1 MQVGREQAKRL
12 GVKPRV
18 QQSPLLELCCLLMG
32 AKGSYANASGDVE
45 LLTGMKVSAKTVERI
60 VARNPIDAVST
71 DEVVSEVALDGGMVR
86 LATPKGEPSEWKQYK
101 AVRTEGDSVG
111 MAWFD
116 DNQALLDWMN
126 FLAYASVVFCLG
138 DGHSGI
144 WSLFGQMEAIGE
156 RDEILDWYH
165 LFAKRRLRRMENLH
179 KVGGSLKRLKQARN
193 LLWQGKVDETLELFD
208 GLKSQQARRFRG
220 YLEGHRS
227 RIVNYS
233 YYQQEGLPIGSG
245 AVESL
250 IKQIDARVQVTGAQW
265 KPENVPQILAL
276 RCAYL
281 NHQLD
286 LNFLSSG

>member
-18 QQSPLLELCCLLMG
+18 QQSPLLELCCLTMA
-32 AKGSYANASGDVE
+32 AKGSYASASDDVE
-45 LLTGMKVSAKTVERI
+45 RLTGMKVSAKTVERI
-60 VARNPIDAVST
+60 VARNPIASAST
-71 DEVVSEVALDGGMVR
+71 DAPVSEVALDGGMVR
-86 LATPKGEPSEWKQYK
+86 LVTAKGEASEWKQYK
-101 AVRTEGDSVG
+101 AVRIEGDCVG

-116 DNQALLDWMN
+116 DHQALIDWMN
-126 FLAYASVVFCLG
+126 RLAYARVVFCLG
-138 DGHSGI
+138 DGHRGI
-144 WSLFGQMEAIGE
+144 WSLFAQMETMSK
-156 RDEILDWYH
+156 RDEILDWFH
-165 LFAKRRLRRMENLH
+165 LMENLH
-179 KVGGSLKRLKQARN
+179 KVGGSLKRLTQARD
-193 LLWQGKVDETLELFD
+193 LLWQGKVDETLELFE
-208 GLKSQQARRFRG
+208 GLKSQQARCFRG

-265 KPENVPQILAL
+265 KAENVPQMLAL

-286 LNFLSSG
+286 LYSLSSG